1 MASQEKRISM
11 FSNIYC
17 NGCNELPLIGTRWKC
32 AVCQDYDLCTKCYMS
47 GKHSPQHAF
56 VSFDGPG
63 RPGIKVA
70 ARHGSEDFL
79 VTVNPADDIARG
91 VMFRGVSCDACG
103 QRDIVGTRWKCAACF
118 NYDLCTTCHHGG
130 KHSLDH
136 AFLCIKV
143 PGGTAIMVPPRR
155 GTVRAEAVT
164 FLGVNC
170 DACDQRGIEGTR
182 WKCALCFDYDLCT
195 ACYVGGKH
203 NLYHQFLRVD
213 VPGGT
218 AEMVASRKN
227 CGTVRVGSIKDNGA
241 WPTGVTF
248 HGINCDGCGKR
259 GIVGARWKCDQC
271 IDYDLCTSCY
281 VANAHSLDH
290 IFWRFDLPG
299 SKGLKISPRQK
310 SPNADE
316 KGAAQ
321 EAVKFLGIN
330 CDVCGECGIVGTRW
344 KCALCVDYD
353 LCTAC
358 YVGGQHNLDHTFLR
372 LDVPGGIAVKVSPR
386 KRSGQVPVEGV
397 ADGGIIFPGVNCDGC
412 NKHDIVGPRW
422 KCTSCI
428 DYDLC
433 TACYMTKKHNFDHI
447 FLRFD
452 SPRSKVVKVSPRQ
465 ESLRAEDTRVS
476 KKAVLFHGIY
486 CDSCDERDIVGPLWK
501 CDSCGNYDLCTTCYM
516 AGVHDLDH
524 GFLRFDAPASRGNK
538 VFPRIRSVLSGEVL
552 DDSETARREQ
562 RAVKFMGIN
571 CDGCD
576 QRGIVGTRWKCAVCF
591 DYDLCSAC
599 YRGDKH
605 HLNHA
610 FLRFDEIGSA
620 G

>member
-1 MASQEKRISM
+1 
-11 FSNIYC
+11 
-17 NGCNELPLIGTRWKC
+17 
-32 AVCQDYDLCTKCYMS
+32 
-47 GKHSPQHAF
+47 
-56 VSFDGPG
+56 
-63 RPGIKVA
+63 
-70 ARHGSEDFL
+70 
-79 VTVNPADDIARG
+79 
-91 VMFRGVSCDACG
+91 MFRGVSCDACG

-118 NYDLCTTCHHGG
+118 NYDLCTTCHYGG

-136 AFLCIKV
+136 AFLYIKV

-155 GTVRAEAVT
+155 GIVRAEVKWWPQEKIAALYRSEVSRTKVSLFTESTATAV
-164 FLGVNC
+164 
-170 DACDQRGIEGTR
+170 A
-182 WKCALCFDYDLCT
+182 
-195 ACYVGGKH
+195 
-203 NLYHQFLRVD
+203 
-213 VPGGT
+213 
-218 AEMVASRKN
+218 
-227 CGTVRVGSIKDNGA
+227 NGA
-241 WPTGVTF
+241 LSEHAGSATSALTTTCAPPATWPTRTASTTSS
-248 HGINCDGCGKR
+248 
-259 GIVGARWKCDQC
+259 GASTCP
-271 IDYDLCTSCY
+271 
-281 VANAHSLDH
+281 V
-290 IFWRFDLPG
+290 
-299 SKGLKISPRQK
+299 
-310 SPNADE
+310 
-316 KGAAQ
+316 
-321 EAVKFLGIN
+321 
-330 CDVCGECGIVGTRW
+330 
-344 KCALCVDYD
+344 
-353 LCTAC
+353 
-358 YVGGQHNLDHTFLR
+358 
-372 LDVPGGIAVKVSPR
+372 R
-386 KRSGQVPVEGV
+386 K
-397 ADGGIIFPGVNCDGC
+397 GIIFPGVNCDGC

-433 TACYMTKKHNFDHI
+433 TACYMAKKHNFDHI

-524 GFLRFDAPASRGNK
+524 GFLRFDAPASRGHK

-571 CDGCD
+571 CDGCG

-605 HLNHA
+605 HLDHA

-620 G
+620 GVYVFPREASRSARTEATSGEGEETWEDRQNEEREGPDGDNEAPREELLAKLRELEEAVQCVICMDRLHNVAFTCGHRACADCAENLEVCHICRKKIAMKITLY